1 MRCFVD
7 SNVIISAG
15 IFPNSV
21 PADALRKA
29 VSMPNTTIVSDYAL
43 DEVHRVINKK
53 FPSKVGDF
61 ETFLYRLM
69 FDVELV
75 FTPDDSVADEP
86 NLRDINDQPILRAAL
101 AANADVLIT
110 GDRDLLESGISSPQV
125 VTPAKFLE
133 ISENSH

>member
-75 FTPDDSVADEP
+75 FTPDDIVADEP

>member
-75 FTPDDSVADEP
+75 FTPGDSVADEP